1 MVALLAAVVLGQT
14 GLKVAVLDVSAP
26 DAIYED
32 ISRELTQRVADELLG
47 RGFSARR
54 VDESELPVENCRIGP
69 CLGEIAKSQRAD
81 VLVVVDAVEGAK
93 GKVDV
98 VLSAMRGRDG
108 LPLSV
113 GRWNTTIEGKKGKQL
128 SKFIEATW
136 KAAAKHVPVAP

>member
-1 MVALLAAVVLGQT
+1 VLTILTAVVLAQS
-14 GLKVAVLDVSAP
+14 GLKVAVVDVSAP

-54 VDESELPVENCRIGP
+54 VDESELPVEGCRLGP
-69 CLGEIAKSQRAD
+69 CLGEIAKSQGAE
-81 VLVVVDAVEGAK
+81 VLVIVDATEGAR

-108 LPLSV
+108 LPLAA
-113 GRWNTTIEGKKGKQL
+113 GRWATTTEGKKGKQL
-128 SKFIEATW
+128 AKFVEATW
-136 KAAAKHVPVAP
+136 KAAAKRVAGPP

>member
-1 MVALLAAVVLGQT
+1 MLGLLVALTLSQT
-14 GLKVAVLDVSAP
+14 NLRVAVLDVSAP

-32 ISRELTQRVADELLG
+32 VSRELTQRVSDELLG

-54 VDESELPVENCRIGP
+54 VDESELTVENCRIGP
-69 CLGEIAKSQRAD
+69 CLGVIAKAQSAD
-81 VLVVVDAVEGAK
+81 ILVVVDAAEGAK

-113 GRWNTTIEGKKGKQL
+113 GKWATTSEGKKGRQL
-128 SKFIEATW
+128 TKFVEATW
-136 KAAAKHVPVAP
+136 KAAAKHVVTPP

>member
-1 MVALLAAVVLGQT
+1 MLTLLTALLLGQS
-14 GLKVAVLDVSAP
+14 GLKVAVVDVSAA

-54 VDESELPVENCRIGP
+54 VDESELPVEGCRLGP
-69 CLGEIAKSQRAD
+69 CLGEIAKSQGAD
-81 VLVVVDAVEGAK
+81 VLVIVDATEGAK

-108 LPLSV
+108 LPLAA
-113 GRWNTTIEGKKGKQL
+113 GRWGTTTEGKKGKQL
-128 SKFIEATW
+128 TKFVEATW
-136 KAAAKHVPVAP
+136 KAAARHVTVPP